1 MVGFGA
7 MSDFCQRLK
16 RWWLRAVTAGLL
28 VLALGVTGL
37 SGWVVCLCEHGE
49 ALCGEGGSVEGP
61 VVERACNDWVL
72 SVGVADQVQAQG
84 TQQVAEVAA
93 REPLGWGEVR
103 VRDERVVLRHGA
115 RAPPEL
121 ARSALLRRWPRMYL
135 RS

>member
-1 MVGFGA
+1 
-7 MSDFCQRLK
+7 MSCFCQRLK

-72 SVGVADQVQAQG
+72 SVGVADQVQARG

-103 VRDERVVLRHGA
+103 VRDERVVLRYGA